1 MKQKII
7 DKIFT
12 VTVKALTVTS
22 VLILIFIIIFIVQE
36 SMVFFSQ
43 VFPLDFLLGRDWRPM
58 SQPPRVGLLPI
69 LTATLALSGLAL
81 LMALPAGIG
90 CSLFLSQVCP
100 LKLRRKIRPFI
111 DVLAGIP
118 SVVYG
123 FVGVVLLLPTL
134 EGLFNLSSGD
144 SLLAGGIVLAVMIL
158 PFLIATIT
166 ESMEN
171 TTGKHIITSKS
182 MGVSRWYMILHLV
195 LPASRV
201 GILAGAILGTA
212 RAMGETMAVI
222 MVVGNSPLMPASIW
236 QRVKPIP
243 SLIALEMGSAPLGTL
258 HYHALY
264 AAGLVL
270 LLMLLLINMVFYY
283 IRKKIEG

>member
-81 LMALPAGIG
+81 LIALPAGIG

-182 MGVSRWYMILHLV
+182 MGVSRWYMIRHLV

>member
-100 LKLRRKIRPFI
+100 LKLRRKIHPFI

-134 EGLFNLSSGD
+134 ERLFNLSSGD

-182 MGVSRWYMILHLV
+182 MGVSRWYMIRHLV

-222 MVVGNSPLMPASIW
+222 MVVGNSPLMPVSIW

>member
-134 EGLFNLSSGD
+134 ERLFNLSSGD

-182 MGVSRWYMILHLV
+182 MGVSRWYMIRHLV

-222 MVVGNSPLMPASIW
+222 MVVGNSPLMPVSIW

>member
-12 VTVKALTVTS
+12 VTVKTLTVTS
-22 VLILIFIIIFIVQE
+22 VLILVFIIIFIVQE
-36 SMVFFSQ
+36 SLVIFNQ
-43 VFPLDFLLGRDWRPM
+43 VSPLDFLLGRDWRPM
-58 SQPPRVGLLPI
+58 SQPPRIGLMPI

-100 LKLRRKIRPFI
+100 LTLRRKIRPFI
-111 DVLAGIP
+111 DVLAGVP

-123 FVGVVLLLPTL
+123 FVGVVVLLPFL
-134 EGLFNLSSGD
+134 EGIFNLSSGD
-144 SLLAGGIVLAVMIL
+144 SLLAGGIVLAIMIF
-158 PFLIATIT
+158 PFLISTIT
-166 ESMEN
+166 DSMEN
-171 TTGKHIITSKS
+171 TAGKHVITSKS
-182 MGVSRWYMILHLV
+182 MGVSRWYMIRHLV
-195 LPASRV
+195 LPASRI
-201 GILAGAILGTA
+201 GIVAGSILGTA

-222 MVVGNSPLMPASIW
+222 MVVGNSPLMPVSIW

-243 SLIALEMGSAPLGTL
+243 SLIALEMGSAPLGTI

-270 LLMLLLINMVFYY
+270 LLMLLLINIVFYY
-283 IRKKIEG
+283 IRKKIEV